1 MEVRMKYLDY
11 PEQQKHRGQDF
22 PYFFYHVTWI
32 HPRYNMPYHW
42 HPLWEIVHV
51 FSGHFHLHLDHD
63 DLLLSPGDSA
73 IISPGVIHGGT
84 AQELQGCC
92 YECLVLDTDNIF
104 QPSITRIYE
113 KKIS

>member
-1 MEVRMKYLDY
+1 MKYLDY

-73 IISPGVIHGGT
+73 FISPVSFT
-84 AQELQGCC
+84 AEPHRKLRDAAMNACFWIRI
-92 YECLVLDTDNIF
+92 IF
-104 QPSITRIYE
+104 FSHP
-113 KKIS
+113 